1 VTAISAGPGDAGI
14 EAVHSGFGNTPSGE
28 IVAENTVARGGPG
41 GTDIEVEP
49 INRECNPGPCE
60 AGNVKIG
67 YSNFVTTS
75 PTGIDTTTIG
85 HNQSGDPRFVNG
97 TVGPSE
103 DFHLQIDSPLIG
115 AGIED
120 AQTGTSDLGGGA
132 RPVVAGSPP
141 SIGAYEPP
149 VQTLTVGVSGNGSV
163 SGAGIGCPGTCSSS
177 YLPGTKVTLTA
188 TPGPGEVLAGWG
200 GACSG
205 TTLCQV
211 TMSTD
216 HDLTATFVAAA
227 KKNEEPSNSFTIG
240 KVSGGKLEVNVASA
254 GSVQLVDLDGTR
266 AGASRSSKKTKPF
279 AEVGERIGRAR
290 RDRAGTERDS
300 PGQGSPQAEG
310 QAHGPREGHLHPPWG
325 HRRLADGCAE
335 DQARSLSF
343 APGSTSISLNA
354 SPAAAGRRRRDPR
367 RATGGQPSRA
377 ALGHRQPLPR

>member
-1 VTAISAGPGDAGI
+1 VTAISTGPGNAGI
-14 EAVHSGFGNTPSGE
+14 EAAHSSNFGNTPSGE

-41 GTDIEVEP
+41 GADIEVEP
-49 INRECNPGPCE
+49 IDRECNPGPCE
-60 AGNVKIG
+60 AGNAEIG

-75 PTGIDTTTIG
+75 PTGVDTTTIG
-85 HNQSGDPRFVNG
+85 HNQSADPRFVNG

-120 AQTGTSDLGGGA
+120 AQTGTSDLGGGP

-163 SGAGIGCPGTCSSS
+163 SGVGIGCPGTCSSS

-205 TTLCQV
+205 TTSCQV

-216 HDLTATFVAAA
+216 HDLTATFVPAS
-227 KKNEEPSNSFTIG
+227 KKSEEPSNSFTIG
-240 KVSGGKLEVNVASA
+240 KVSGGKLEVDVASA
-254 GSVQLVDLDGTR
+254 GSVQLIDLDGT
-266 AGASRSSKKTKPF
+266 GASGSRSRKKTKPLLKPASGSGGPGEIKLALKETAPAKAVLKQKGKLMAHVKVTF
-279 AEVGERIGRAR
+279 TPVGGTADSKTAVLRIKRGR
-290 RDRAGTERDS
+290 
-300 PGQGSPQAEG
+300 
-310 QAHGPREGHLHPPWG
+310 
-325 HRRLADGCAE
+325 
-335 DQARSLSF
+335 
-343 APGSTSISLNA
+343 
-354 SPAAAGRRRRDPR
+354 
-367 RATGGQPSRA
+367 
-377 ALGHRQPLPR
+377 